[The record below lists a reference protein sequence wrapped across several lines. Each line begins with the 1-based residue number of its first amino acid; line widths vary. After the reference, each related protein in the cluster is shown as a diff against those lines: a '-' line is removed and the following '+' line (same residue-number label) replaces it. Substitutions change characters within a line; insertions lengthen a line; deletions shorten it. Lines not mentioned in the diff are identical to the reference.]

1 MKFLFFE
8 EILETV
14 RVPHPD
20 WQRADGGEVR
30 EEKLKMTILIY
41 CIKFR

>member
-1 MKFLFFE
+1 MAFLFFE

-20 WQRADGGEVR
+20 WQRADSGEVK
-30 EEKLKMTILIY
+30 EEKLKNYDFYLLYQI
-41 CIKFR
+41 